1 MGHNL
6 NCWSNFLIVFYSNK
20 MTVTMYFWKYL
31 QIFSQKIKSSLGEM
45 ALCSIG
51 RGVFPT
57 VPPNEPLRKVSV
69 CKSNPCTMTEV
80 SAEI

>member
-6 NCWSNFLIVFYSNK
+6 NCRSTFLIVFYSNK
-20 MTVTMYFWKYL
+20 VTVTVYFGKYL

-45 ALCSIG
+45 ALCGIG
-51 RGVFPT
+51 RGVFLT
-57 VPPNEPLRKVSV
+57 LLPNKPLRKVSV
-69 CKSNPCTMTEV
+69 CKSNPCTMTQV